1 MAAVAGSNPSD
12 LKCFKCRNGLEVST
26 DDVVDQD
33 SADQSL
39 VVLREDKLPEWVQ
52 VKIEEVKPP

>member
-12 LKCFKCRNGLEVST
+12 LKCFKCRSGLEVST
-26 DDVVDQD
+26 DDVFDQD